1 MAQDTNS
8 KLKWPSVLCSKEV
21 HDPVVREE
29 IPQAIELQQVFHL
42 DLLDNIVQA
51 VQVQDPMGLVYTR
64 NSNKRQ
70 D

>member
-51 VQVQDPMGLVYTR
+51 VQV
-64 NSNKRQ
+64 
-70 D
+70 